1 MKIEKRN
8 FLSQTKEINYYDES
22 NELNEECIV
31 MNHKYGLQAS
41 DLRRNFTYNLV
52 RINEKF
58 LYAIFLLK
66 V

>member
-8 FLSQTKEINYYDES
+8 FLPQTKEINYYDES

-31 MNHKYGLQAS
+31 MNDKYGLQAS

-52 RINEKF
+52 RIKQF
-58 LYAIFLLK
+58 F
-66 V
+66 